1 MIRLAYRG
9 EVLGWVISA
18 GFPSCRLSVGG
29 EERRGR
35 GGGGVGEVGRP
46 PFEGNAIG
54 RRGVRD
60 GLQCPEKVDVDVD
73 K

>member
-1 MIRLAYRG
+1 MG
-9 EVLGWVISA
+9 NFGK
-18 GFPSCRLSVGG
+18 FSVMPVVSGRGG

-46 PFEGNAIG
+46 PLEGTAIG
-54 RRGVRD
+54 RRGARD
-60 GLQCPEKVDVDVD
+60 GLRCPEKVDVDVD

>member
-29 EERRGR
+29 EERRGEGS
-35 GGGGVGEVGRP
+35 GGGWQTAV
-46 PFEGNAIG
+46 EGNAIG
-54 RRGVRD
+54 RRGARD
-60 GLQCPEKVDVDVD
+60 GLRCPEKVDVDVD